1 MVLSILSGFNSQY
14 AKYKKIMNKLQYRF
28 HILLNSRYKFLI
40 TLSIYLI
47 FIYLSNTDIQNVTYC
62 EEKHLEENTLTTK
75 LIGTGLFIGSIT
87 LMILLQQLNSTIDP
101 SVAADAAMQAFNSN
115 SVIELPACLDDF
127 SISGNGDIYQKDL
140 QIDPDNTYLNAM
152 VVQEELKSIVQAQQD
167 IINDLEVINAKHQL
181 LAHQNAQLLLT
192 FEKLEIINPMYYDVY
207 NNFLEEGNRPEDFCK
222 FVAEGFRVKMS

>member
-1 MVLSILSGFNSQY
+1 MENLNLNYYSHL
-14 AKYKKIMNKLQYRF
+14 
-28 HILLNSRYKFLI
+28 LLNSKYKLLI
-40 TLSIYLI
+40 NLFII
-47 FIYLSNTDIQNVTYC
+47 MIIYLSNTEIQHVTFC
-62 EEKHLEENTLTTK
+62 EEKNLEENTLITK

-87 LMILLQQLNSTIDP
+87 LVLLLQQLNSTIDP

-115 SVIELPACLDDF
+115 SVIELPTCLDEF

-192 FEKLEIINPMYYDVY
+192 FEKLEIINPIYFNLY

-222 FVAEGFRVKMS
+222 FVAEGFRMKID